1 MPSTAQFD
9 AFFQSW
15 HSLQP
20 RAADPATAM
29 AAFFGAWHRLPAQR
43 VPRLPTLDA
52 RQFADFAEAFPSAH
66 ARHLRSG
73 VRANAWRSASV
84 GKDEMRNSAVLRWLL
99 DGFGDHGQGPDLL
112 VALLEHL
119 QLPELAGL
127 AQKAP
132 YHARVERPLS
142 EAGDSRVDIFIEG
155 TDFTVLIEAK
165 VDAPETGDQLQR
177 YHRYLSTL
185 PEQRGRALIFLTPD
199 GRPPRDVALHG
210 DIRPLSWA
218 ALADVIAAHV
228 ARHPG
233 LAHQPAGLLLIQFA
247 DHIRGLGR
255 KKRKQR

>member
-1 MPSTAQFD
+1 MLSTAQFD

-20 RAADPATAM
+20 QTAAPATAM
-29 AAFFGAWHRLPAQR
+29 AGFFEAWHRLPTRQT
-43 VPRLPTLDA
+43 PQPPTLDT
-52 RQFADFAEAFPSAH
+52 RRFADFAAAFPDAH

-73 VRANAWRSASV
+73 IRANVWRSA
-84 GKDEMRNSAVLRWLL
+84 GIGQDEKRNCAVLQWLL
-99 DGFGDHGQGPDLL
+99 DRFGDHGQGPDLL
-112 VALLEHL
+112 VAVLEHL
-119 QLPELAGL
+119 QRPDLAGL
-127 AQKAP
+127 AKQAP
-132 YHARVERPLS
+132 YRTRVEHLLS
-142 EAGDSRVDIFIEG
+142 EAGDSRVDITIEG

-177 YHRYLSTL
+177 YHRHLGGL
-185 PEQRGRALIFLTPD
+185 PDQHLHALIFLTPD

-218 ALADVIAAHV
+218 ALAGVIAAHV

-233 LAHQPAGLLLIQFA
+233 LAYQPAGLLLNQFA

-255 KKRKQR
+255 KRRKQR